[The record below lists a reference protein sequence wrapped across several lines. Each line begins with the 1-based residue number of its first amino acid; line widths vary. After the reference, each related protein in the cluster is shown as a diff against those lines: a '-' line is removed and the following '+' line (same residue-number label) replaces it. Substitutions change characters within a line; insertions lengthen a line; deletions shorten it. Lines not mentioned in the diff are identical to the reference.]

1 MPRKTKYSAEDVVMA
16 AFELVREKGLAGL
29 SAPAVAKKMGCSTM
43 PIYSHFKNMQALEDE
58 VVKKIWKLSRE
69 YKAKTYSGD
78 VWIDQGIGYVR
89 FAKDEQN
96 LFKCII
102 DAHNLELKYEM
113 HIVNWQFLAE
123 KLEGYE
129 AFKDLDEGQKERV
142 RYARAML
149 THGIATAAR
158 VAANRALL
166 EDDELLT
173 KFLTNVSKALL
184 AGFREIPPLAPKE
197 IRMLKEKRKNI
208 SNY

>member
-208 SNY
+208 SN